1 MQLQLFGRQPN
12 FEVGLIRSE
21 QLCWMDF
28 ESLSFVR
35 IPLLMQTS
43 WIVLFETSRKKRTEI
58 RKLVIFLLIAT
69 LYIIICLIGFDPIWK
84 KNVIN
89 KICYEQHSQIQ
100 ILFLECIFQLSVFA
114 TIMTFSRSRYDFHW
128 FWEWHSSTFVQ
139 LIKKKEVNYNNSVFL
154 F

>member
-84 KNVIN
+84 KKRN
-89 KICYEQHSQIQ
+89 KQNLLWTAFTNTNSIFRMHFSTKCVCNDHDIFPFEIWFPL
-100 ILFLECIFQLSVFA
+100 ILR
-114 TIMTFSRSRYDFHW
+114 MTFINFCTID
-128 FWEWHSSTFVQ
+128 
-139 LIKKKEVNYNNSVFL
+139 
-154 F
+154 